1 MDNKQEEI
9 ERLISAENEEIAK
22 INDDIDK
29 IKLKIT
35 EYETL
40 TEELKSTDDKT
51 NTEEKISI
59 SNLLNEIKEI
69 MPEEVQLESIQK
81 ITDRN
86 IEIVVTSDNYDKLR
100 YFTVK
105 MKLGDILNNATSSSE
120 ENNDNLIT
128 VKIEGELP

>member
-1 MDNKQEEI
+1 
-9 ERLISAENEEIAK
+9 
-22 INDDIDK
+22 
-29 IKLKIT
+29 
-35 EYETL
+35 
-40 TEELKSTDDKT
+40 
-51 NTEEKISI
+51 
-59 SNLLNEIKEI
+59 

-81 ITDRN
+81 TTDRN
-86 IEIVVTSDNYDKLR
+86 IEIVVKSDNYDKLR